1 MAAGPARFARN
12 PGCRK
17 RAGRAE
23 IRYVIA
29 SAEHTGL
36 KIANTPRWA
45 RKAVKTPGLACCRYS
60 QPVVSPMALL
70 YTSCNFSRI

>member
-1 MAAGPARFARN
+1 MAAGPVRFARN
-12 PGCRK
+12 PGCHN

-36 KIANTPRWA
+36 KIANKVFTRGTGNPHIFF
-45 RKAVKTPGLACCRYS
+45 GLVCKI
-60 QPVVSPMALL
+60 V
-70 YTSCNFSRI
+70 NF

>member
-12 PGCRK
+12 PGCRNW
-17 RAGRAE
+17 ASRAE

-36 KIANTPRWA
+36 KIANTQFLFWN
-45 RKAVKTPGLACCRYS
+45 Y
-60 QPVVSPMALL
+60 
-70 YTSCNFSRI
+70 

>member
-12 PGCRK
+12 PGCRN
-17 RAGRAE
+17 RAGQAE

-36 KIANTPRWA
+36 KIANTRFLFWN
-45 RKAVKTPGLACCRYS
+45 Y
-60 QPVVSPMALL
+60 
-70 YTSCNFSRI
+70 